1 MAGWRD
7 LRQRARRTL
16 HEVFK
21 VPALYY
27 SPAAVVPT
35 GHFVRVHEK
44 FDAVGDLA
52 GTNMSYAEGV
62 EPLPRIVF
70 VDESFTPARGS
81 VVIVSATEGYR
92 LEYADP
98 KDDISHT
105 APAVRLTTEELTE
118 FETPD
123 LYPELFE

>member
-1 MAGWRD
+1 MGWRD

-27 SPAAVVPT
+27 GPAAVTPT

-52 GTNMSYAEGV
+52 GTNMSYAEGM
-62 EPLPRIVF
+62 ESMPRVLF
-70 VDESFTPARGS
+70 LDEAFKPARGAV
-81 VVIVSATEGYR
+81 VVISATEGYR
-92 LEYADP
+92 LEYSDP
-98 KDDISHT
+98 KDDISFT
-105 APAVRLTTEELTE
+105 APAVRLTAEELTE